1 MVPQAGWGRGRRPG
15 RTATGALDG
24 PGSRAYPLA
33 GATSRRTSVAG
44 THAVD
49 LVEAKGLRLEVV
61 GSCLATVGGS
71 GAWVRADG
79 RSGDT
84 RDDHR
89 QGPQAGR
96 PIPDAEDRRA
106 LCRGS

>member
-1 MVPQAGWGRGRRPG
+1 MVPQAGGEGPPGGAHAAGGGRW
-15 RTATGALDG
+15 TVQGAERILW
-24 PGSRAYPLA
+24 P

-89 QGPQAGR
+89 QGPQTGR
-96 PIPDAEDRRA
+96 PFPDAEDR
-106 LCRGS
+106 